1 MHMHAHMYNMCVYCI
16 YMCMLYVYYMCVYGV
31 CVIYVCVCICV
42 YMCMY
47 VYICVCV
54 YVYVYVCVYI
64 YACFALV
71 RVLVCSVLD
80 TPDFIVSRHSCL
92 LSREATRTF
101 TLGYNN
107 LVPFD
112 LW

>member
-1 MHMHAHMYNMCVYCI
+1 MRICI
-16 YMCMLYVYYMCVYGV
+16 
-31 CVIYVCVCICV
+31 ICVCI
-42 YMCMY
+42 
-47 VYICVCV
+47 VYICVCCMCIICV
-54 YVYVYVCVYI
+54 YIAYVLYVYVCVYMCVCLCVCVCVCVYI

-71 RVLVCSVLD
+71 RVLVCSVLG

>member
-1 MHMHAHMYNMCVYCI
+1 MCIICVYI
-16 YMCMLYVYYMCVYGV
+16 AYVLYVYV
-31 CVIYVCVCICV
+31 CV
-42 YMCMY
+42 YMC
-47 VYICVCV
+47 VCLCVCV
-54 YVYVYVCVYI
+54 CVCVYI

>member
-1 MHMHAHMYNMCVYCI
+1 MCIICVYI
-16 YMCMLYVYYMCVYGV
+16 AYVLYVYACVYV
-31 CVIYVCVCICV
+31 CICVCMCIYVCVF
-42 YMCMY
+42 MCM
-47 VYICVCV
+47 CMC
-54 YVYVYVCVYI
+54 VCVYI

>member
-1 MHMHAHMYNMCVYCI
+1 MRVY
-16 YMCMLYVYYMCVYGV
+16 M
-31 CVIYVCVCICV
+31 CICV
-42 YMCMY
+42 YVCVYMC
-47 VYICVCV
+47 VCLCVCV
-54 YVYVYVCVYI
+54 CVCVYI

-71 RVLVCSVLD
+71 RVLVCSVLG

>member
-1 MHMHAHMYNMCVYCI
+1 MCYI
-16 YMCMLYVYYMCVYGV
+16 CMR
-31 CVIYVCVCICV
+31 V
-42 YMCMY
+42 YM
-47 VYICVCV
+47 CV
-54 YVYVYVCVYI
+54 YVYVCVYMCVCLCVCVCVCVYI
-64 YACFALV
+64 YACFVLV

>member
-16 YMCMLYVYYMCVYGV
+16 YVCMLYVYYMCVYSV
-31 CVIYVCVCICV
+31 CVICVCMCIYVCVF
-42 YMCMY
+42 MCM
-47 VYICVCV
+47 CMC
-54 YVYVYVCVYI
+54 VCVYI